1 MKLLTRQSTSES
13 IVIMDQSVEDRLDDL
28 FSAPGDAI
36 AAVDEL
42 RDQLPGLHQPERRSW
57 WNRKNRVRLYRGRF
71 RWYPV
76 FFAYV
81 QMGTALH
88 VLDVWE
94 GDDARDE
101 FDCMLGNH

>member
-1 MKLLTRQSTSES
+1 MTHTDQSTFN
-13 IVIMDQSVEDRLDDL
+13 VIMDQSVEDRLDEL

-36 AAVDEL
+36 AAIDEL
-42 RDQLPGLHQPERRSW
+42 HDQLPGLHQPQRRFW
-57 WNRKNRVRLYRGRF
+57 WNRKNRIRLYRGRF
-71 RWYPV
+71 KWYPV

-81 QMGTALH
+81 QMGMALH

-94 GDDARDE
+94 GDDVRDE